1 MLQPNGYRL
10 PTPATQTC
18 HMSVISTWNVNDKPE
33 GRLEAALEFVVV
45 WAVHLQRSYRMI
57 RGATKA

>member
-1 MLQPNGYRL
+1 
-10 PTPATQTC
+10 
-18 HMSVISTWNVNDKPE
+18 MSVISTWNVNDKPE